1 MKLMANPTAK
11 SFRSII
17 LVYIFAV
24 LTLGCTFGFDP
35 EVTAPPGVISGGGG
49 SQPTP
54 GGGSSGSSP
63 PAGED
68 GVVTQIIDGDTIE
81 VRIGEVGYRVRYV
94 GVNTPERDEVCYQ
107 EAKNANVALVQG
119 QTVRLVKD
127 QSNTDRYGRLL
138 RYVYVNGLFVN
149 EQLVRDGWAEAVTY
163 EPDAQYKSQ
172 FQQLEREARDARRG
186 CHPTGIFND
195 GSDVR

>member
-1 MKLMANPTAK
+1 MANPTPK
-11 SFRSII
+11 SFRTLI
-17 LVYIFAV
+17 LVYLCAV
-24 LTLGCTFGFDP
+24 LTLACTFGFDP
-35 EVTAPPGVISGGGG
+35 EATAPPGVITGGGG

-54 GGGSSGSSP
+54 GGSSGGSA

-68 GVVTQIIDGDTIE
+68 GVVTQVIDGDTIE

-107 EAKNANVALVQG
+107 EAKNANAALVQG

-138 RYVYVNGLFVN
+138 RYIYVNGLFVN

-163 EPDAQYKSQ
+163 EPDSLYKSQ
-172 FQQLEREARDARRG
+172 FQQLEREAKDGRRG